1 MKRFNPY
8 ILMPLLAVIII
19 AAVLCLFT
27 SPFEIFKPEIRPST
41 SISPIGRQKTLVI
54 SFTDN
59 KSGLKHIDMTISQ
72 DDRTH
77 TLTSVD
83 FPDKGTREKTISLD
97 VNPVNLRL
105 HDGEA
110 TVTITA
116 SDYSLF
122 QNTARLVEKVVI
134 DTVPLQ
140 ISLLSTAH
148 IINPGGTCFV
158 VYRASKDV
166 EKTGI
171 QLGNDYFNG
180 CPTVLGGKPVFM
192 SYFPVPLSVDKGST
206 KMVVSVKDRGGNE
219 IGLAIPYH
227 VKPKKF
233 RKDHLELSD
242 NFLNQKMPEF
252 QQMEPQLRGKTP
264 VETFIYVNEKMR
276 DDNFKTIQSICLK
289 TAGTR
294 LWTGPFLRMKNA
306 APMAGFGDMRTY
318 TYQKKSIGESVHLG
332 VDLASTAHAPIEAA
346 NSGVVLFTGYLGIY
360 GNTVIL
366 DHGLGVLS
374 LYAHM
379 NDIKVKTGQQVSRE
393 EVLGSSG
400 SSGLAGG
407 DHLHFSM
414 IVGGHFVDPVE
425 WWDPHWI
432 KDNIEIKIAEAS

>member
-59 KSGLKHIDMTISQ
+59 KSGLRHIDMTISQ
-72 DDRTH
+72 DDRSR

-83 FPDKGTREKTISLD
+83 FPDKGILEKIISQD
-97 VNPVNLRL
+97 VNPVNLGL

-116 SDYSLF
+116 SDHSLF
-122 QNTARLVEKVVI
+122 QNTARMIEKVVV

-140 ISLLSTAH
+140 ISLISTAH
-148 IINPGGTCFV
+148 IINPGGSCLV
-158 VYRASKDV
+158 VYRVSKDV
-166 EKTGI
+166 EKTGVH
-171 QLGNDYFNG
+171 LGNDFFNG
-180 CPTVLGGKPVFM
+180 YPAVLGGKPAFM
-192 SYFPVPLSVDKGST
+192 SYYPIPISIDKGSM
-206 KMVVSVKDRGGNE
+206 KMTVSAKDRGGNE
-219 IGLAIPYH
+219 VVLAIPYH
-227 VKPKKF
+227 VKPRKF
-233 RKDHLELSD
+233 RKDNLELSD

-276 DDNFKTIQSICLK
+276 EDNLKTIQSICLK

-306 APMAGFGDMRTY
+306 APMAMFGDMRTY
-318 TYQKKSIGESVHLG
+318 TYQKKSIGESIHLG

-346 NSGVVLFTGYLGIY
+346 NSGVVAFTGYLGIY

-379 NDIKVKTGQQVSRE
+379 NDIKVNAGQQVSKE
-393 EVLGSSG
+393 EVIGSSG

-414 IVGGHFVDPVE
+414 IVGGHFVNPVE

-432 KDNIEIKIAEAS
+432 KDNIEIKISEAS